1 MRQIWNDVENW
12 QKAGKAIALATVVS
26 AQGSSLRPQGSKM
39 AISGTGEISGSVT
52 GGCVEGAVF
61 EEAQAVLKTGA
72 PRLLGYGITNA
83 EAWEVGLACGG
94 SIKVF
99 VESMATGPWQEIY
112 PAIQDCLEKRL
123 LAAVATVVTGPE
135 AGKKW
140 MILPDGRRYG
150 DAGTPELNRA
160 IEACIPDTW
169 TPRDP
174 TFVDLRTEQGEA
186 SVFIDFIVPPPRLV
200 IVGAAHIA
208 IPLVSLAKTLYY
220 RSIVVDARAAFATRE
235 RFPHADELIVDWPAD
250 VLQRLELD
258 PAAAVVCLSHDP
270 KIDNPALMVALS
282 SPAGYIGALGSR
294 QGHAKRLEAL
304 REEGADEA
312 QFGRIHAP
320 IGLNMGAR
328 QPEEIALAIMVEI
341 VAAEHGFALKRAT
354 GNS

>member
-12 QKAGKAIALATVVS
+12 QGAGKKVALATVVT

-39 AISGTGEISGSVT
+39 AISATGEISGSVT

-61 EEAQAVLKTGA
+61 EEAQGVLKSGV
-72 PRLLGYGITNA
+72 PRLLGYGVTNA
-83 EAWEVGLACGG
+83 EAWEVGLSCGG

-112 PAIQDCLEKRL
+112 PAIQECLEKRL

-140 MILPDGRRYG
+140 MILPDGRCYG

-160 IEACIPDTW
+160 IEACIPENW

-174 TFVDLRTEQGEA
+174 TFVDLQTEQGEA
-186 SVFIDFIVPPPRLV
+186 GVFIDFILPPPRLV

-208 IPLVSLAKTLYY
+208 IPLVALANTMNY
-220 RSIVVDARAAFATRE
+220 RTIVVDARSAFATRE

-250 VLQRLELD
+250 ILQRLELD

-270 KIDNPALMVALS
+270 KIDNPA
-282 SPAGYIGALGSR
+282 GYIGAVGSR
-294 QGHAKRLEAL
+294 KGHATRLDVL
-304 REEGADEA
+304 REDGADET
-312 QFGRIHAP
+312 QLGRIHAP

-328 QPEEIALAIMVEI
+328 QPEEIALAIMAEI
-341 VAAEHGFALKRAT
+341 VAAQHGYALRRDLE
-354 GNS
+354 NS